1 MLRGTAAP
9 QIPLSLKL
17 PPEVLAQLTAVAKT
31 MNCKRSALARILL
44 IEGLE
49 RHGLSR

>member
-17 PPEVLAQLTAVAKT
+17 PPEVLQQLNTAAAG
-31 MNCKRSALARILL
+31 MNCKRSVLARTLL